1 MYFQAKRPEDIVN
14 HCLSAREY
22 RVGVD
27 MVSRSDDHGDVGDD
41 GDDADDPEVHVDDD
55 DDGGL

>member
-1 MYFQAKRPEDIVN
+1 MN

-41 GDDADDPEVHVDDD
+41 ADDADDPEVHVDDG